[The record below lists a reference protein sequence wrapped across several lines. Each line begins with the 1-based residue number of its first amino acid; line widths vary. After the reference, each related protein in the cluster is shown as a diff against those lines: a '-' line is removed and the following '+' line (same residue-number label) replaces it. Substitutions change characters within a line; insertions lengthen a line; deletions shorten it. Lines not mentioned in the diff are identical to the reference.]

1 MQQDNAERAGTGE
14 EGQRSARRL
23 EHTIRVGSVE
33 IAIWKNQGATGRRA
47 SNPRRPAWEVNR
59 RLSIKDLC
67 VQGVDTRQPNSL
79 IPRGR
84 SSNPPLME

>member
-1 MQQDNAERAGTGE
+1 MQQDNAARAGTE
-14 EGQRSARRL
+14 EGQRSARRP
-23 EHTIRVGSVE
+23 EHTSGS
-33 IAIWKNQGATGRRA
+33 AMSKLRSGRIGRHRETA
-47 SNPRRPAWEVNR
+47 SNRRRPAWEANR
-59 RLSIKDLC
+59 HLSIKDLC